1 MKKWKCTECQ
11 TITDDDQLLID
22 NNPFIKGRI
31 IVACPSCYTV
41 NAVVIVCDE
50 YGCERVATFGYPTDE
65 GYKNTCGE
73 HMRKYK
79 GKAQE
84 AGEIRRLERKI
95 EKLEADLLAAQSGAT
110 VTTTETQVT
119 Q

>member
-1 MKKWKCTECQ
+1 MNKWKCLECQ

-22 NNPFIKGRI
+22 NNPFKTNH
-31 IVACPSCYTV
+31 IVMGCPHCFSV
-41 NAVVIVCDE
+41 NSVVIVCDE
-50 YGCERVATFGYPTDE
+50 YGCEKVATFGYPTDE

-79 GKAQE
+79 SKVEEVGQIHK
-84 AGEIRRLERKI
+84 LERKI
-95 EKLEADLLAAQSGAT
+95 EKLEADLLAAQNGA
-110 VTTTETQVT
+110 TTETQVT